1 MKRIL
6 PLLLVLFSLSV
17 VAQDE
22 LPWKEASKE
31 SQAYHEYRIKTT
43 TPPYSLAKV
52 QALIKKIK
60 YDEENEIDALNKKS
74 YDALSLREKFTYSMV
89 HGESFSQNCD
99 AMPPIQEEQKKIF
112 AYLPDMFN
120 EYTWSERQTKFL
132 KDNKDSVIA
141 WIKESVARTK
151 RIGVNYKYAI
161 VETKA
166 KEIIPFLIETYNA
179 TKKDKDILTLLMQLM
194 RDGEYGPFLKS
205 ASYKKLYGEDADYLT
220 YLDAN
225 TANEELII
233 KRATDFYNG
242 VN

>member
-89 HGESFSQNCD
+89 HGESFSQ
-99 AMPPIQEEQKKIF
+99 M
-112 AYLPDMFN
+112 
-120 EYTWSERQTKFL
+120 TWRL
-132 KDNKDSVIA
+132 
-141 WIKESVARTK
+141 
-151 RIGVNYKYAI
+151 VNAC
-161 VETKA
+161 
-166 KEIIPFLIETYNA
+166 FRL
-179 TKKDKDILTLLMQLM
+179 
-194 RDGEYGPFLKS
+194 
-205 ASYKKLYGEDADYLT
+205 ASYFAKRW
-220 YLDAN
+220 AN
-225 TANEELII
+225 PARQLPRRRIRQ
-233 KRATDFYNG
+233 K
-242 VN
+242 